1 LYGKSDHILMHFKL
15 IFHFNEN
22 TFVGGCF
29 VMCESPKRLKWTVAY
44 KLVNQFCMILKIGGI

>member
-1 LYGKSDHILMHFKL
+1 MVKSDHILMHFKL

-44 KLVNQFCMILKIGGI
+44 KLVKLSGPMYFI